1 MSIPVRRP
9 AGVRRS
15 AARRAARLV
24 AAGGLVLAGC
34 GGDAD
39 EPSTAPAGPASTAPS
54 SAPATEATTGSP
66 EGAEGSGS
74 ATEAVAAAGVAA
86 QEAGSGAFTLTTDTV
101 AGDVTSSSSG
111 EGVFDSE
118 AGVSQV
124 EVTTEVP
131 GSEAVTL
138 TVRQIGERTFIG
150 GFPGLPAEQWVE
162 ATPEDLGLGSG
173 GLDTT
178 DPSQQLALLEQV
190 GEDVE
195 ETGPTDL
202 DGVQAT
208 GYRGS
213 VDLAAAL
220 EASGADGGQA
230 AQQLEAL
237 GLTSLPFELYVGE
250 DGLPLRVVTT
260 LDTEVQ
266 GTAVTATS
274 TVDYTGWGQ
283 DVTVEEP
290 TDTVPLEAV
299 AGGQAPA
306 TTG

>member
-15 AARRAARLV
+15 AARRAAVLV

-34 GGDAD
+34 GDAD
-39 EPSTAPAGPASTAPS
+39 EPSTAPGGPASSAPS
-54 SAPATEATTGSP
+54 SAPATEATSGSGG
-66 EGAEGSGS
+66 GAEGSGS

-101 AGDVTSSSSG
+101 AGDVTSSSTG

-131 GSEAVTL
+131 GSDPVTL
-138 TVRQIGERTFIG
+138 TVRQLGDRTFIG
-150 GFPGLPAEQWVE
+150 GFPGVPAEQWVE
-162 ATPEDLGLGSG
+162 ATPKDLGLGSG
-173 GLDTT
+173 GLDTS

-195 ETGPTDL
+195 ETGPTEL
-202 DGVQAT
+202 DGVPAT

-220 EASGADGGQA
+220 EASGADGGPA

-237 GLTSLPFELYVGE
+237 GATSLPFELYVGE

-266 GTAVTATS
+266 GTALTATS

-283 DVTVEEP
+283 DVAVEEP
-290 TDTVPLEAV
+290 TDTVPLDAV